1 MTIKALGTWFGS
13 AASEADFAA
22 LYEQELPRVYN
33 YFRYRV
39 GDGAIAEDL
48 TSETFEKAWAQ
59 RGRYKRDLGA
69 FSTWVFTI
77 ARRVAVDYYRR
88 RRPEAPLDAGLDV
101 QAAFALEDHVSQQAD
116 YARLAAILRRLSDR
130 DREIIA
136 LRYGAGLTNRR
147 IAALLDLSES
157 NVGVIVHR
165 ALAQMR
171 AAWEERS

>member
-1 MTIKALGTWFGS
+1 MTIKALGGWFGT

-22 LYEQELPRVYN
+22 LYEQELPRIYN

-39 GDGAIAEDL
+39 GDGMIAEDL
-48 TSETFEKAWAQ
+48 TSETFEKAWVHRQ
-59 RGRYKRDLGA
+59 RYKRDLGA

-88 RRPEAPLDAGLDV
+88 RRPEASLEAGLNV
-101 QAAFALEDHVSQQAD
+101 PASFVLEDHMSQQAD
-116 YARLAAILRRLSDR
+116 AAHLAVILQSLSDR
-130 DREIIA
+130 DREIVA

-147 IAALLDLSES
+147 IAALVSLSES
-157 NVGVIVHR
+157 NVGVILHR

-171 AAWEERS
+171 AAWEE